1 MAFVSLED
9 LTPVI
14 FSSYENQEDIVQ
26 KKYKELQKQRI
37 QLGGFQK
44 KQTYRLTQKKIL
56 FNPLSSLSVIKA
68 DKYLRR
74 ASVISRLKTTKSKD
88 SQSESQSKNH
98 VHIQD

>member
-44 KQTYRLTQKKIL
+44 K
-56 FNPLSSLSVIKA
+56 
-68 DKYLRR
+68 
-74 ASVISRLKTTKSKD
+74 
-88 SQSESQSKNH
+88 
-98 VHIQD
+98 